1 MKIIVCFIGFLLF
14 ILPFSHAVVVAFE
27 KARWKPLPK
36 KLFYPA
42 WALTAAAIMAIF
54 ALLPKCSSEEEIAPN
69 GQTMM
74 EHYEPR
80 F

>member
-1 MKIIVCFIGFLLF
+1 MKIVVCLICSLLF
-14 ILPFSHAVVVAFE
+14 ILPVSHAIVGAIEEV
-27 KARWKPLPK
+27 RWKKFPK
-36 KLFYPA
+36 MIFNLLWLLA
-42 WALTAAAIMAIF
+42 AAAIIGLF
-54 ALLPKCSSEEEIAPN
+54 CLLPKCSSSEEIAPN

>member
-1 MKIIVCFIGFLLF
+1 MRIVAGVIFVMC
-14 ILPFSHAVVVAFE
+14 ILPFSYAIIRAIEEV
-27 KARWKPLPK
+27 RWKKFQKMIFNILW
-36 KLFYPA
+36 L
-42 WALTAAAIMAIF
+42 LTTAAIIGLF
-54 ALLPKCSSEEEIAPN
+54 SLLPKCSSSEEIAPN